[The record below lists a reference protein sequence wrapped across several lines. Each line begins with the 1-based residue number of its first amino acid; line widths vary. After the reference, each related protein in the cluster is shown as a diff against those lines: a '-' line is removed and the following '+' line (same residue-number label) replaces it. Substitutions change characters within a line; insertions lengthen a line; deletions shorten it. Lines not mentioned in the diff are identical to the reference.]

1 MSSKKEK
8 TESSSRKLSLQYYD
22 VMSWAEARMTALDNR
37 VESSKKLALKELHQ
51 RNANAIEEEFFDWIS
66 NEHIG
71 KKSNVLFTPYHQDV
85 GNHST

>member
-8 TESSSRKLSLQYYD
+8 TDQYYD

-37 VESSKKLALKELHQ
+37 VESSKKPFMKKLHQ
-51 RNANAIEEEFFDWIS
+51 GNANAIEEEFFDWIS

-71 KKSNVLFTPYHQDV
+71 KKSNVLFVPYHQDV
-85 GNHST
+85 SNHSA